1 MRLALMQ
8 PNNGLS
14 GRTQSETENSGLERP
29 IPARKTVLPD
39 PTNAK
44 YPRNWGKS
52 GGWVQ
57 NGLTGQTGWWW
68 LQSGATGIRAQF
80 PA

>member
-8 PNNGLS
+8 PDNGLS
-14 GRTQSETENSGLERP
+14 GRTQSETENSRLERP

-39 PTNAK
+39 PTSAK
-44 YPRNWGKS
+44 YPPQRGKS

-57 NGLTGQTGWWW
+57 NGLTGQTGWWC
-68 LQSGATGIRAQF
+68 LQSAATGIQAIF
-80 PA
+80 PV